1 MKIGDLVE
9 FKCIG
14 AGKVDQPPYSK
25 DGQWRIGLIVQQN
38 TDNKLF
44 SGKIKFSYVLYKG
57 RIFRTFSN
65 NCRALGGL

>member
-14 AGKVDQPPYSK
+14 AGKVDRPPYSK
-25 DGQWRIGLIVQQN
+25 DGQWRIGLIVEKN

-44 SGKIKFSYVLYKG
+44 SGKIEFSYVLYKG
-57 RIFRTFSN
+57 RIFRALSD
-65 NCRALGGL
+65 NCREIGEK

>member
-14 AGKVDQPPYSK
+14 AGKVDLPPYSK
-25 DGQWRIGLIVQQN
+25 DGQWRIGLIVEKN

-44 SGKIKFSYVLYKG
+44 SGKIEFSYVLYKG
-57 RIFRTFSN
+57 RIFRALSD
-65 NCRALGGL
+65 NCREIGEK

>member
-14 AGKVDQPPYSK
+14 AGKVDRPPYSK

-44 SGKIKFSYVLYKG
+44 SGKIKFSHVLYKG
-57 RIFRTFSN
+57 RVFRIFSD
-65 NCRALGGL
+65 NCRELGEK